1 MTSDFSHQD
10 WHDRSFRGKDL
21 RKMSFESADVRGC
34 DFRGAQLTGATFKN
48 ATLGRTRRQ
57 MGVVAITVIPL
68 VILAFHAFSHM
79 FFGGLGTIRDDPAWG
94 YVLALQISL
103 ALAGG
108 MTGLQSKLH
117 QISSHPAS
125 SHPASSHL
133 ASSHPA
139 SSHLAHQQALAYPH
153 WLQLGTAMI
162 GTMAICA
169 LIGFFYGG
177 TLSGNNPRVAI
188 TASVGL
194 GCVGLMIGRGLG
206 PRWLTAGLTMAGA
219 IAAYGFFLTAGTNA
233 STLFHGQK
241 YAPGVL
247 WLGVSALYLKWT
259 LDALTFAS
267 RRINAA
273 MSTCFD
279 PF

>member
-1 MTSDFSHQD
+1 MTVDFPHQD
-10 WHDRSFRGKDL
+10 WRDCSFRGKDL
-21 RKMSFESADVRGC
+21 RQISFELADVRGC
-34 DFRGAQLTGATFKN
+34 DFRGAQLAGATFKN
-48 ATLGRTRRQ
+48 AKLGRTRRQ
-57 MGVVAITVIPL
+57 MIVVAIAVMAM

-108 MTGLQSKLH
+108 MTGLQACS
-117 QISSHPAS
+117 
-125 SHPASSHL
+125 
-133 ASSHPA
+133 
-139 SSHLAHQQALAYPH
+139 YPLWQRLGQTPSGYFH
-153 WLQLGTAMI
+153 WFRVGTAMI
-162 GTMAICA
+162 GVMASCA

-177 TLSGNNPRVAI
+177 DLSGNNPQVAI
-188 TASVGL
+188 ATSVVLGIVGL
-194 GCVGLMIGRGLG
+194 AIGKGLG
-206 PRWLTAGLTMAGA
+206 PRWLLAGLTLVGA
-219 IAAYGFFLTAGTNA
+219 IAAYGFFLTSGTNA
-233 STLFHGQK
+233 SSLFYGQR
-241 YAPGVL
+241 YALSFL

-259 LDALTFAS
+259 LDAFMFAI